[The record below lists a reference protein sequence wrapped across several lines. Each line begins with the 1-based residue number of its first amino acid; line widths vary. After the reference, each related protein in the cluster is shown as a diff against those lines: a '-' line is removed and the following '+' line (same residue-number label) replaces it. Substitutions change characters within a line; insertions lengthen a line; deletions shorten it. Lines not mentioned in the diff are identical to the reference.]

1 VFPDSL
7 PITISSPSSKAC
19 RKSGPFPPPELPGL
33 NGPMDLSDARS
44 RRHLHDV
51 RGGEPHAIGP
61 PPITRI
67 ALPACCAH
75 YPGEPERVRLSASF
89 PVLHG
94 LPRIAGGSRRYFR
107 GLLRLHSYYGPLAC
121 SAAQGGLCHRA
132 PIRSLA
138 NRLSATRSSRLLSR
152 WNLPPLATR
161 AFGAHRNSSAY
172 CADRRSNRRNTL
184 RYFALRAANEHDS
197 GHVIPS

>member
-1 VFPDSL
+1 VFPDSS

-44 RRHLHDV
+44 RRHLRDV
-51 RGGEPHAIGP
+51 RGGEPRAIGP

-75 YPGEPERVRLSASF
+75 YPGEPERVRLSASSPCCTAF
-89 PVLHG
+89 PVL
-94 LPRIAGGSRRYFR
+94 RAGRRSRRYFR
-107 GLLRLHSYYGPLAC
+107 GLLRLYSHYGPLAC

-132 PIRSLA
+132 PVRSLA

-152 WNLPPLATR
+152 WNLPPLATH
-161 AFGAHRNSSAY
+161 AFGAHRNSEAY
-172 CADRRSNRRNTL
+172 CADRQLKSAEYASLFRPTRS
-184 RYFALRAANEHDS
+184 
-197 GHVIPS
+197 HVA

>member
-1 VFPDSL
+1 MFPDSS
-7 PITISSPSSKAC
+7 PITIPSPSSKAC

-94 LPRIAGGSRRYFR
+94 LPRIAGGSAF
-107 GLLRLHSYYGPLAC
+107 
-121 SAAQGGLCHRA
+121 AA
-132 PIRSLA
+132 
-138 NRLSATRSSRLLSR
+138 LLSR
-152 WNLPPLATR
+152 PAQASLILRPTGLLSRPRRPLSQGSNPLLSEPPVSYSIKSTTIEVEPSSTGNTR
-161 AFGAHRNSSAY
+161 LRGA
-172 CADRRSNRRNTL
+172 
-184 RYFALRAANEHDS
+184 
-197 GHVIPS
+197 PQ